1 MIKSTIKN
9 LYFLV
14 WLALFVFGPT
24 VLYAQSYP
32 NNPVRL
38 IVPQPPGGT
47 TDTLARLL
55 ATELSLMWGVPVI
68 VDNKGGAAQIIG
80 TEIVAKAPS
89 DGYTLGMVISTHAV
103 NPSLR
108 ARMPYDAVEDFTPIS
123 LVAWVTDIVTLNS
136 SLPPKNL
143 KEFIEYVKENPGKLN
158 YGSAGTGTSTHLA
171 GEFFQQI
178 TGTKMQHVPFSGGAQ
193 ANTALLGSHTSM
205 MFANFTSMMPFVKAG
220 KVNALAVTSSKR
232 NPALPNLP
240 TTAEAGLPGF
250 EVSEWFGVVSPANTP
265 KFIVEKIS
273 IDIKKILSN
282 PDTRKKLLEQGIEP
296 VGSSPGEFSAL
307 IKSEITKW
315 STVVKKSGITAE

>member
-1 MIKSTIKN
+1 
-9 LYFLV
+9 
-14 WLALFVFGPT
+14 
-24 VLYAQSYP
+24 
-32 NNPVRL
+32 
-38 IVPQPPGGT
+38 
-47 TDTLARLL
+47 
-55 ATELSLMWGVPVI
+55 
-68 VDNKGGAAQIIG
+68 
-80 TEIVAKAPS
+80 
-89 DGYTLGMVISTHAV
+89 
-103 NPSLR
+103 
-108 ARMPYDAVEDFTPIS
+108 
-123 LVAWVTDIVTLNS
+123 
-136 SLPPKNL
+136 
-143 KEFIEYVKENPGKLN
+143 
-158 YGSAGTGTSTHLA
+158 
-171 GEFFQQI
+171 
-178 TGTKMQHVPFSGGAQ
+178 MQHVPFSGGAQ